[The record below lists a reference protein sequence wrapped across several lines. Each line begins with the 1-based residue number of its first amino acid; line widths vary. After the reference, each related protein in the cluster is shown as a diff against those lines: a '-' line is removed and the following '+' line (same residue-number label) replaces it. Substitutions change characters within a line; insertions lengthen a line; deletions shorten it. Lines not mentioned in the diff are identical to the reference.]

1 MNAEKA
7 QKQDLLRS
15 AGPEGP
21 RGDKSWSCLGEELEG
36 AGTQAG
42 HPQSRV
48 KTDIE
53 KQQREF
59 FLHQQ
64 MKQIQEELGSDPQK
78 EDIAGKKARAELKD
92 WPEKVAETFA
102 KELSKL
108 ERMNTQSA
116 EYSVQSNYLDLLL
129 DLPWNITSED
139 NFDLS
144 HAQET
149 LDADHYGL
157 EKVKER
163 IIEHLAVLKL
173 KGDMKSPII
182 CLYGP
187 PGVGKTSLGKVHR

>member
-1 MNAEKA
+1 MEGLKERVEKLME
-7 QKQDLLRS
+7 LL
-15 AGPEGP
+15 GV
-21 RGDKSWSCLGEELEG
+21 ELQVHELKNDIK
-36 AGTQAG
+36 
-42 HPQSRV
+42 SRV

-64 MKQIQEELGSDPQK
+64 MKQIQEELGSDPHK

-102 KELSKL
+102 KEIGKL

-139 NFDLS
+139 NFDLA
-144 HAQET
+144 HAQEI
-149 LDADHYGL
+149 LDEDHYGL
-157 EKVKER
+157 EGQEC
-163 IIEHLAVLKL
+163 IIEQFAVLKL
-173 KGDMKSPII
+173 KGTEVPII

-187 PGVGKTSLGKVHR
+187 SRSARLRRQVQRQGARPGVCPHVRRHAG